1 MHKFI
6 DGFDEH
12 IPTKEDILREEWRQD
27 IENHLKTYY
36 FEIEDEEKESELR
49 NIMNFLPIRRSEY
62 DNVYALIKG
71 NDGYGDEMLDTIL
84 DACYIT
90 PALEVEYPRE

>member
-1 MHKFI
+1 
-6 DGFDEH
+6 
-12 IPTKEDILREEWRQD
+12 
-27 IENHLKTYY
+27 
-36 FEIEDEEKESELR
+36 
-49 NIMNFLPIRRSEY
+49 MNFLPIRRSEY